1 MTTPPTR
8 REPAPNSLPDDGLP
22 VYDAHKMLAGNTT
35 ARIQLDDQT
44 YILRLTRQGKLILT
58 K

>member
-1 MTTPPTR
+1 MTTPTPQH
-8 REPAPNSLPDDGLP
+8 EPATNSLPDF
-22 VYDAHKMLAGNTT
+22 DAREMLAGNAT
-35 ARIQLDDQT
+35 ARIRLDDQT

>member
-1 MTTPPTR
+1 MTTPTPQH
-8 REPAPNSLPDDGLP
+8 EPATNSLPDDGLP
-22 VYDAHKMLAGNTT
+22 DFDAREMLAGNAT
-35 ARIQLDDQT
+35 ARIRLDDQT